1 MLPKIDYTVLRDAA
15 LSLGYE
21 ELPPQE
27 DVTEEMKAT
36 DEDFQRKVHHA
47 LLDIHVIDA
56 QLVCP
61 ETERPFPVTGGIHN
75 MLLHEDEV

>member
-1 MLPKIDYTVLRDAA
+1 M
-15 LSLGYE
+15 
-21 ELPPQE
+21 
-27 DVTEEMKAT
+27 
-36 DEDFQRKVHHA
+36 HHA

-61 ETERPFPVTGGIHN
+61 ETERPFPVTGGIPN